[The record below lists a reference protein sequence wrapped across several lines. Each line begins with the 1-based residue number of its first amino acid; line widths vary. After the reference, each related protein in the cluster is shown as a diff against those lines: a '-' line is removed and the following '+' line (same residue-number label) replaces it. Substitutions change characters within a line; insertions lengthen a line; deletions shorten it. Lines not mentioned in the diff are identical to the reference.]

1 MLHFEEMKGSNNT
14 EHALSSSALQPL
26 TGEYGDVQSQ
36 GLGQV
41 VLRGSYDEQE
51 GQSHHT
57 ALSENIIKTHTHTP
71 LCLSVR

>member
-41 VLRGSYDEQE
+41 VLRSYDEQE
-51 GQSHHT
+51 GQSHHI
-57 ALSENIIKTHTHTP
+57 ALSENIIKKTHTHH
-71 LCLSVR
+71 CA